1 MTKAIGLLSGGL
13 DSTLAIKIMTDQ
25 GIDVIALNFT
35 SPFCTCT
42 KKGCRHEASRVAEE
56 LDVKIKVVP
65 VTDEYLKMVRSPK
78 FGYGRNINPCIDCRI
93 LMLKKAKVYMEEIGA
108 EFLFTGEVLGQ
119 RPMSQRKHQMELIE
133 KEAGLNGLILR
144 PLSAK
149 SMKTT
154 IPEKTGIVDRD
165 KLLNISGR
173 NRKPQ
178 IQMAEDFGFKDFNCP
193 AGGCLLTQKQFANKL
208 RDLFN
213 HKKHVTMN
221 DISLLKLGR
230 HFRYSKNKI
239 IVGRNEEENDSLL
252 KRKQTTDYV
261 FEVPDYGS
269 PITIL
274 QGAKTH
280 DAILVASRLT
290 ARYSD
295 CDGGMVKVKYGK
307 DKPTRTINVNP
318 FTQEEIDKMNLAVTK

>member
-1 MTKAIGLLSGGL
+1 MTKAIGLFSGGL
-13 DSTLAIKIMTDQ
+13 DSTLAIKIIQDQ
-25 GIDVIALNFT
+25 DIDVIALNFS

-56 LDVKIKVVP
+56 LDVEIKVVP
-65 VTDEYLKMVRSPK
+65 VTGEYLKMVRSPK

-93 LMLKKAKVYMEEIGA
+93 LMLKKAKKYMEETGA
-108 EFLFTGEVLGQ
+108 AFIFTGEVLGQ

-133 KEAGLNGLILR
+133 KEAGLAGLILR

-154 IPEKTGIVDRD
+154 IPEKDGIVDRT
-165 KLLNISGR
+165 KLLNLTGR

-178 IQMAEDFGFKDFNCP
+178 IQMAKDFGFSDYNCP

-208 RDLFN
+208 RDLFH
-213 HKKHVTMN
+213 HKKRVTMN
-221 DISLLKLGR
+221 DVSLLKLGR

-274 QGAKTH
+274 QGAKTA
-280 DAILVASRLT
+280 DAIEAASRLT

-295 CDGGMVKVKYGK
+295 CNDEKVKVKYGK
-307 DKPTRTINVNP
+307 QKPTRTIYVNP
-318 FTQEEIDKMNLAVTK
+318 FSQQEIDKLNLAVTS

>member
-274 QGAKTH
+274 QGAKTA
-280 DAILVASRLT
+280 DAIEVASKLT

-295 CDGGMVKVKYGK
+295 CNGEKVKVKYGK
-307 DKPTRTINVNP
+307 NKPTRAITVKP
-318 FTQEEIDKMNLAVTK
+318 FSQEEIDKMNLAVTK

>member
-25 GIDVIALNFT
+25 GIDVIALNFS

-56 LDVKIKVVP
+56 LDVEIKVVP

-93 LMLKKAKVYMEEIGA
+93 LMLKKAKDYMEEIGA

-133 KEAGLNGLILR
+133 KEAGLDGLILR

-154 IPEKTGIVDRD
+154 IPEKNGIVDRA
-165 KLLNISGR
+165 KLLNITGR
-173 NRKPQ
+173 SRKPQ
-178 IQMAEDFGFKDFNCP
+178 IKMAEDFGFKDYNCP

-213 HKKHVTMN
+213 HKKRVTMN

-295 CDGGMVKVKYGK
+295 CDDVMVKVKYGK
-307 DKPTRTINVNP
+307 QKPTRMIKVNP
-318 FTQEEIDKMNLAVTK
+318 FTQDEIDKMNLAVTK